1 MTDLK
6 ALSAT
11 STRVWYVEG
20 GVHPSRAPKYLA
32 YGKFGDDPTKNIGE
46 ETRITVPS
54 PTSFGKDETA
64 GTLPGEE
71 ERATFGIAVRS
82 TKQKSIL
89 QGWKNK
95 RCRVDFFALM
105 GECGNPQD
113 FTEGGEKWVYF
124 PDGKISSFS
133 YENFGAFG
141 REENNAMNEMVDATS
156 EDFYEFLYMRQD
168 QIGASATIREI
179 YTVDV
184 DTGDDCENCPDVG
197 SKVFLSMAGA
207 SATPGTPPSLLF
219 SNDSGNTWDTDTIS
233 ALFSNENIVDG
244 HVIGGLLLLLSNTAG
259 GYVWTRVSEIFEG
272 VNTWQRVV
280 SGFVNSHQPNAFA
293 FADVNNAWIVGN
305 GGYVYFS
312 DNIKSG
318 VTVQDAGVATTQHL
332 RSVHAHSSLF
342 ALAVG
347 DANAVIYTSNGGS
360 TWEAVTGPA
369 VGINLSSC
377 WMWDENTWLVGE
389 GSGGNGKLWYTM
401 DRGVTWSQI
410 GLPAT
415 YNRIDKIK
423 FVSEAEGYISARGGG
438 QSYILR
444 TKTGGNKWTVLPDGK
459 KGVAVANS
467 YLSDIAVTT
476 HYGNLA
482 YAAGLAQN
490 GTAGIALRMSG

>member
-1 MTDLK
+1 MSDLQ
-6 ALSAT
+6 ALKST

-20 GVHPSRAPKYLA
+20 GVHPSRPPKYLA
-32 YGKFGDDPTKNIGE
+32 NGKFGDDPSKSIGE
-46 ETRITVPS
+46 ETRITTPS
-54 PTSFGKDETA
+54 PTKFGADDTL
-64 GTLPGEE
+64 GTMQGEE

-82 TKQKSIL
+82 TKQASIL

-113 FTEGGEKWVYF
+113 FTEGGEKWEYF

-133 YENFGAFG
+133 FENFGAFG
-141 REENNAMNEMVDATS
+141 KDEQNPLNEMVDCTS
-156 EDFYEFLYMRQD
+156 EDFWEFLYMRQD
-168 QIGASATIREI
+168 QIGSSVTIREI

-184 DTGDDCENCPDVG
+184 DPGDDCDDCPEIG
-197 SKVFLSMAGA
+197 EKVFLTMAGA
-207 SATPGTPPSLLF
+207 SATPGSVPTLLY
-219 SNDSGNTWDTDTIS
+219 SEDKGVTWSSDLIS

-244 HVIGGLLLLLSNTAG
+244 HVVGGILVLLSNTANALI
-259 GYVWTRVSEIFEG
+259 WTRISEIYEG

-280 SGFVNSHQPNAFA
+280 AGFVVGKQPNAFA
-293 FADVNNAWIVGN
+293 FADVNHAWIVGN

-312 DNIKSG
+312 DDIKSG
-318 VTVQDAGVATTQHL
+318 VSVQDAGIATTQHL
-332 RSVHAHSSLF
+332 RSVHAHSAVS

-369 VGINLSSC
+369 VGVNLGAC
-377 WMWDENTWLVGE
+377 WMWNDETWLVGE
-389 GSGGNGKLWYTM
+389 GSGGNGKLWMTSNS
-401 DRGVTWSQI
+401 GVSWSQI

-415 YNRIDKIK
+415 YLRIDKIK

-444 TKTGGNKWTVLPDGK
+444 SITAGNKWVVLPSGK
-459 KGVAVANS
+459 QGVALDNS

-476 HYGNLA
+476 KFGNLV
-482 YAAGLAQN
+482 YAAGLADN